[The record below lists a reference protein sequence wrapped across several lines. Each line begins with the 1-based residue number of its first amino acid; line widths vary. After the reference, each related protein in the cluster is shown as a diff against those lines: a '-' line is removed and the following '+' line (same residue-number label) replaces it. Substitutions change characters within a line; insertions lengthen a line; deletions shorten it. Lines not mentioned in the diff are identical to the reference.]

1 MRLQKYLAKAGIAS
15 RRKSEALILEGRV
28 KVNGVIVKEMGIII
42 DQSKDIV
49 LFDDNKVALEKNQ
62 LVILLN
68 KPKGYVSTV
77 NDQFDRKTVIE
88 LIPDIKER
96 LYPIGRLD
104 YYSSGLLL
112 LTNDGDLTYQLTHPK
127 HHVSKVYR
135 VKVDTTFRDEDIERF
150 ENGLEIDGYMTQ
162 KALLE
167 VLERYPNQSILKIT
181 LNEGRN
187 RQIRKMLEVL
197 NYNVVDL
204 ERIMIGNLADPNLKP
219 GQYRYLSET
228 EINELKGE

>member
-1 MRLQKYLAKAGIAS
+1 MRLQKFLAKAGIAS
-15 RRKSEALILEGRV
+15 RRKSEALILQGRV
-28 KVNGVIVKEMGIII
+28 KVNGVVVKEMGIVV
-42 DQSKDIV
+42 DPTKDIV
-49 LFDDNKVALEKNQ
+49 LFDESEVAIEKNQ

-77 NDQFDRKTVIE
+77 DDQFDRKTVID

-135 VKVDTTFRDEDIERF
+135 VTVDSVFQDSDIERF
-150 ENGLEIDGYMTQ
+150 ENGLVIDGYKTQ
-162 KALLE
+162 KALLK
-167 VLERYPNQSILKIT
+167 VVKRYPNQTILEIT

-187 RQIRKMLEVL
+187 RQIRKMLELL
-197 NYNVVDL
+197 NYEVIAL
-204 ERIMIGNLADPNLKP
+204 ERIMIGNLKDLNLKP
-219 GQYRYLSET
+219 GQYRFLDEK

>member
-1 MRLQKYLAKAGIAS
+1 MRLQKFLAKAGIAS
-15 RRKSEALILEGRV
+15 RRKSESLILEGRV
-28 KVNGVIVKEMGIII
+28 KVNGAIVKEMGIII
-42 DQSKDIV
+42 DPSKDIV
-49 LFDDNKVALEKNQ
+49 LFDNSKVTIEKNQ
-62 LVILLN
+62 IVILLN

-77 NDQFDRKTVIE
+77 DDQFDRKTVIH

-135 VKVDTTFRDEDIERF
+135 VTIDSTFQDSDIERF
-150 ENGLEIDGYMTQ
+150 ENGLVIDGYKTQ
-162 KALLE
+162 KALLK
-167 VLERYPNQSILKIT
+167 VIMRYPNQTILEIT

-187 RQIRKMLEVL
+187 RQIRKMLEIL
-197 NYNVVDL
+197 NYKVVDL
-204 ERIMIGNLADPNLKP
+204 ERIMIGNLKDTNLKS
-219 GQYRYLSET
+219 GEYRFLSEE
-228 EINELKGE
+228 EINALKGE